1 MRSHKIIHKFI
12 LIYIVIGL
20 AVFIFLST
28 AGSSMIQKKVLNY
41 ESLNLYEE
49 ASNIAEDRSI
59 LTYSR
64 STTDGIAEAPTDN
77 EAQRLYDSLSRLALY
92 QECQI
97 WLISPKGKIYMN
109 TAEPFSSYVPVTLDG
124 FDPVALGSDYY
135 SIGNFFDSFDTDHLS
150 VMIPITSNLN
160 IRGYVAIHM
169 DMKKIISLRE
179 GILAKVHV
187 MTAAV
192 YCAFLSVLVL
202 LYFSILRPL
211 KKITVGTEKFA
222 EGDLKYNIK
231 VKSQDEM
238 GHLAA
243 SLNVMSDQISKSD
256 EYEKQFIANV
266 SHDFR
271 SPLTSIKGFVEAI
284 LDGTIP
290 AEMQERYLRIVLSE
304 TDRLTK
310 LTNGI
315 LTLNSMDQ
323 KKNLLHINVFD
334 LNEVIR
340 NSAASFEGICKP
352 RQISFQL
359 TLTGETLPVLA
370 DQGKIQQVLYNLI
383 DNAIKFSKDGSVIEL
398 ESDIRH
404 DKAFCTVRDHGAG
417 IPRASLNKIWDRF
430 YKSDTSRGRER
441 KGNGLG
447 LSIVKEII
455 NQHKQTI
462 TVISTEGVG
471 TEFIFSLKPAPEDL
485 ADTSIIAQVSQQDR
499 ES

>member
-12 LIYIVIGL
+12 FLYLVIGL
-20 AVFIFLST
+20 AIFIFLST
-28 AGSSMIQKKVLNY
+28 AGSEMIQKKVLNE

-64 STTDGIAEAPTDN
+64 SATDEISEPSSDT
-77 EAQRLYDSLSRLALY
+77 ETQTLYDSLSRLSLY
-92 QECQI
+92 QGCQI
-97 WLISPKGKIYMN
+97 WLISPKGKVYMN
-109 TAEPFSSYVPVTLDG
+109 TSEPLNTYVPVTLDG
-124 FDPVALGSDYY
+124 FDPVALGSNYY
-135 SIGNFFDSFDTDHLS
+135 SIGTFFHYFDTDHLS
-150 VMIPITSNLN
+150 VMIPITSDLN
-160 IRGYVAIHM
+160 IRGYVAVHM
-169 DMKKIISLRE
+169 DMKKIVALKE
-179 GILAKVHV
+179 GILARVHV
-187 MTAAV
+187 MTGV
-192 YCAFLSVLVL
+192 IYCAFLSVLVL
-202 LYFSILRPL
+202 LYFSVLRPL
-211 KKITVGTEKFA
+211 KKITIGTEKFA
-222 EGDLKYNIK
+222 EGDMKYNIR

-243 SLNVMSDQISKSD
+243 SLNVMSDEISKSD

-290 AEMQERYLRIVLSE
+290 AEMQERYLRIVLNE
-304 TDRLTK
+304 TERLTK

-323 KKNLLHINVFD
+323 KKNLLHISVFD

-340 NSAASFEGICKP
+340 NTAASFEGICTP
-352 RQISFQL
+352 RQISFQI
-359 TLTGETLPVLA
+359 TLTGERLPVLA
-370 DQGKIQQVLYNLI
+370 DQEKIQQVLYNLI
-383 DNAIKFSKDGSVIEL
+383 DNAIKFSRDGSVIEL

-404 DKAFCTVRDHGAG
+404 DKVFCTVRDHGTG

-430 YKSDTSRGRER
+430 YKSDASRGRER

-485 ADTSIIAQVSQQDR
+485 TETSTIAQASQQHD
-499 ES
+499 EF

>member
-12 LIYIVIGL
+12 FLYLVIGL
-20 AVFIFLST
+20 AIFIFLST
-28 AGSSMIQKKVLNY
+28 AGSAMIQKKVLNE

-64 STTDGIAEAPTDN
+64 SATDEISEPSSDT
-77 EAQRLYDSLSRLALY
+77 ETQTLYDSLSRLSLY
-92 QECQI
+92 QGCQI
-97 WLISPKGKIYMN
+97 WLISPKGKVYMN
-109 TAEPFSSYVPVTLDG
+109 TREPLNTYVPVTLDG
-124 FDPVALGSDYY
+124 FDPVALGSNYY
-135 SIGNFFDSFDTDHLS
+135 SIGTFFHYFDTDHLS
-150 VMIPITSNLN
+150 VMIPITSDLN
-160 IRGYVAIHM
+160 IRGYVAVHM
-169 DMKKIISLRE
+169 DMKKIVALKE
-179 GILAKVHV
+179 GILARVHV
-187 MTAAV
+187 MTGV
-192 YCAFLSVLVL
+192 IYCAFLSVLVL
-202 LYFSILRPL
+202 LYFSVLRPL
-211 KKITVGTEKFA
+211 KKITIGTEKFA
-222 EGDLKYNIK
+222 EGDMKYNIR

-243 SLNVMSDQISKSD
+243 SLNVMSDEISKSD

-290 AEMQERYLRIVLSE
+290 AEMQERYLRIVLNE
-304 TDRLTK
+304 TERLTK

-340 NSAASFEGICKP
+340 NTAASFEGICTP
-352 RQISFQL
+352 RQISFQI
-359 TLTGETLPVLA
+359 TLTGERLPVLA
-370 DQGKIQQVLYNLI
+370 DKEKIQQVLYNLI
-383 DNAIKFSKDGSVIEL
+383 DNAIKFSRDGSVIEL

-404 DKAFCTVRDHGAG
+404 DKVFCTVRDHGTG

-430 YKSDTSRGRER
+430 YKSDASRGRER

-485 ADTSIIAQVSQQDR
+485 TETSTIAQASQQHD
-499 ES
+499 EF